1 MPSPALGGPGHS
13 NPAASSASQPETLS
27 RRGGDARLAGAG
39 RAIGRQLRDDLPGY
53 HQPFQPVLGVG
64 ELLAQQL
71 DLAGQLGRPPGD
83 PFR

>member
-1 MPSPALGGPGHS
+1 LKVRLKCWHQ
-13 NPAASSASQPETLS
+13 QPETLS
-27 RRGGDARLAGAG
+27 RRCGDARLAGAG

-53 HQPFQPVLGVG
+53 HQPFQLVLGVG